1 MFEWLF
7 LLLAPVA
14 PAAPETP
21 KTYYVGRLSA
31 EVAYVGLQP
40 QKAVDNRVDRE
51 DCTVC
56 KGTGQVRSGDG
67 QGWTK
72 CSNCKPPPEQLKAGD
87 PAAAVPPS
95 MRLQSKPLQ
104 TPEKCE
110 DGKCPAPAR

>member
-7 LLLAPVA
+7 LLLTPLQPAP
-14 PAAPETP
+14 PETP
-21 KTYYVGRLSA
+21 KTYYVGVVSA
-31 EVAYVGLQP
+31 EVAYVAMLPEQ
-40 QKAVDNRVDRE
+40 AVDTRVERK

-56 KGTGQVRSGDG
+56 AGTGQVRSGDG

-72 CSNCKPPPEQLKAGD
+72 CSNCKPPVSALKTD
-87 PAAAVPPS
+87 AATTVPPA

-110 DGKCPAPAR
+110 DGKCPTPAR